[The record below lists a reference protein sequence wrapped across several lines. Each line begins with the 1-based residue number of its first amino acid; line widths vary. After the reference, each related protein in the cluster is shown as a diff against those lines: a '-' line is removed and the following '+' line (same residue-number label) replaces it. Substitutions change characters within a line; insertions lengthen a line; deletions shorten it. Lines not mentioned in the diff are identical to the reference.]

1 MAIKLSLCSAIEDLR
16 GAFLFVPVTAGRWPS
31 TGALDNSLHRRGRV
45 SGRLVYLARGSDAGG
60 PYAGKSGP
68 DPSADD

>member
-1 MAIKLSLCSAIEDLR
+1 MELSLCSGIEELR
-16 GAFLFVPVTAGRWPS
+16 GAFSPTPVHRRIWPS
-31 TGALDNSLHRRGRV
+31 TGAMVRSLHRRGRV

>member
-1 MAIKLSLCSAIEDLR
+1 MKLSLCSAIEDLS

-45 SGRLVYLARGSDAGG
+45 SGRPEDLAGG
-60 PYAGKSGP
+60 
-68 DPSADD
+68 SAARPTPRGRHPT